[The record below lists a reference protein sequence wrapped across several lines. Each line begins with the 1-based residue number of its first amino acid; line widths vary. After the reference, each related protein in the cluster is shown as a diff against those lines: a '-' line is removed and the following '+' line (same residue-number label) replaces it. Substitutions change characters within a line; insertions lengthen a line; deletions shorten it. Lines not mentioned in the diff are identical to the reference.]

1 MVEGARVNK
10 DISVSLDW
18 RDQVAVV
25 TINRPDKRNAV
36 DVATLHALRQAQ
48 LDALAGSAR
57 VLVLT
62 GAPPAFCA
70 GADLAGVHEDEFHEA
85 LQVVL
90 QGFTQLP
97 FVTMAAVDGPALG
110 AGAQLLV

>member
-10 DISVSLDW
+10 DITVSLDW

-48 LDALAGSAR
+48 LDALVQYLAQSAK
-57 VLVLT
+57 
-62 GAPPAFCA
+62 GAK
-70 GADLAGVHEDEFHEA
+70 
-85 LQVVL
+85 
-90 QGFTQLP
+90 
-97 FVTMAAVDGPALG
+97 
-110 AGAQLLV
+110 